1 MKKLFVS
8 LLATFMLL
16 TGCSSSNTKTEE
28 PQQSVSTALISGTYT
43 GSAEG
48 FHGPVAVSVTLSESK
63 ITSIEVTD
71 SIETRFISD
80 NAIKELPQDI
90 IDNQSVLVDSY
101 SGCTISSNA
110 LKNAVKNALTEAG
123 VLDLFQNEVAKE
135 ESSDENLDTDVVVVG
150 GGMAGLAS
158 SITAAENGSKV
169 ILVEK
174 LDRVGGSTVE
184 SGGIL
189 YATGSSVN
197 KDLDNDVDALVNY
210 WQERAEGHADENM
223 LKIAAEGSAVSVDK
237 LQEWGVLFSN
247 KVGTAGTSSAQR
259 ALYASNENANGE
271 ATDGVDFI
279 VPLLNTAKE
288 KGVQILTG
296 VKAEELIV
304 EDNVVSGITAKSD
317 TKNYTIQAKS
327 VILATG
333 GYDLSNEMMKEHSP
347 ELAGTFA
354 ISSPGNTGDGI
365 EMAEKVGA
373 ATNYYGGVIGFK
385 IIDPTKHYIEGS
397 NLLGWLGLLGVTDNG
412 TRFGNEAADY
422 PIFCTELINAE
433 KEGANKFFLI
443 FDSASE
449 LNVSL
454 GEEAIAKSLGY
465 KADTL
470 EELGDVAGINS
481 ANLID
486 TVEKYNE
493 TFASGEADEFGK
505 QISASVENG
514 PFYAIEIKP
523 ATLGTI
529 GGLLISENAE
539 VLDAE
544 DNPIANLY
552 AAGEVANSQF
562 FYKEYPASGSSI
574 SITTTFGRIAGQS
587 ASENA
592 NK

>member
-1 MKKLFVS
+1 MRI
-8 LLATFMLL
+8 A
-16 TGCSSSNTKTEE
+16 
-28 PQQSVSTALISGTYT
+28 
-43 GSAEG
+43 
-48 FHGPVAVSVTLSESK
+48 K

-101 SGCTISSNA
+101 SGCTISSNV

-135 ESSDENLDTDVVVVG
+135 ESSDENLDADVVVVG

-210 WQERAEGHADENM
+210 WQERAEGHANENM

-237 LQEWGVLFSN
+237 LQEWGVLFST
-247 KVGTAGTSSAQR
+247 KVGTAWTSSAQR

-279 VPLLNTAKE
+279 VPLLNTATE

-317 TKNYTIQAKS
+317 TKNYTIHAKS

-333 GYDLSNEMMKEHSP
+333 RYDLSNEMMKEHSP

-365 EMAEKVGA
+365 VMAEKIGA

-412 TRFGNEAADY
+412 TRLADY
-422 PIFCTELINAE
+422 PIFCNELINAE

-470 EELGDVAGINS
+470 EELGAVAGINS

-486 TVEKYNE
+486 TVEKYNDA
-493 TFASGEADEFGK
+493 FASGEADEFGK

-529 GGLLISENAE
+529 GGLLISEKAE
-539 VLDAE
+539 VLDDE
-544 DNPIANLY
+544 DNPIKNLY

-562 FYKEYPASGSSI
+562 FYKEYPTSGSSI